1 MKSMDF
7 VAIKVV
13 YKKKAKGKFVP
24 VYAIKTYRGS
34 RNIAP
39 LFLNSGSRRISVV
52 YITPPMALPT
62 GKLLVYVTVIDIR
75 GLRLHLSITIKNLL
89 TVFYMSFMYVCMYV
103 SK

>member
-1 MKSMDF
+1 MDF

-39 LFLNSGSRRISVV
+39 LFLNSGLLYLYLLLLLLLLLLLFNTAVTGTV
-52 YITPPMALPT
+52 ATVTTTTITA
-62 GKLLVYVTVIDIR
+62 YSNVT
-75 GLRLHLSITIKNLL
+75 
-89 TVFYMSFMYVCMYV
+89 TV
-103 SK
+103 

>member
-1 MKSMDF
+1 MDF

-39 LFLNSGSRRISVV
+39 LFLNSGLLYLYLLLLLLLLLFNTAVTGTV
-52 YITPPMALPT
+52 ATVTTTTITA
-62 GKLLVYVTVIDIR
+62 YSNVT
-75 GLRLHLSITIKNLL
+75 TI
-89 TVFYMSFMYVCMYV
+89 
-103 SK
+103 